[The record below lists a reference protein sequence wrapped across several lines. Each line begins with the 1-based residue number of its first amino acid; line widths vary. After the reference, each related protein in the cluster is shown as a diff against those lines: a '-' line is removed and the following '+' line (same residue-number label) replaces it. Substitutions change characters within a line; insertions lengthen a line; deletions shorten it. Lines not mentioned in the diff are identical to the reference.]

1 MSAKLTKWAKAR
13 LRAPEYAALVARAG
27 LGGVT
32 VSEYLRDLIT
42 AERQQFEAREAMA
55 CMEERLRRDLGAANV
70 GSQALLVEAVL
81 LSRELLA
88 LREPQALARVRAQLD
103 SRFPGRACV

>member
-13 LRAPEYAALVARAG
+13 LTTPEYAALAARAG
-27 LGGVT
+27 LAGVT
-32 VSEYLRDLIT
+32 VSAYLRDLIT
-42 AERQQFEAREAMA
+42 AEREQFDAREAMVSL
-55 CMEERLRRDLGAANV
+55 EERLRRDIGAANG
-70 GSQALLVEAVL
+70 GSEALLVEAVL

-103 SRFPGRACV
+103 SRFPGRARV